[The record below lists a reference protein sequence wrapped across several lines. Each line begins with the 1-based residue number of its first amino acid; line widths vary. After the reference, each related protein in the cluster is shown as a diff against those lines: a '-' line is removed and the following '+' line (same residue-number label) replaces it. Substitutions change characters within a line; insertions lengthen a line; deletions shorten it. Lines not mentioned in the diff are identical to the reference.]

1 MFCPSCG
8 LEQPETHRHCVACGT
23 LLPIELLRPAA
34 PKMTA
39 LFAGIPTHASDP
51 PEPVLRVS
59 RYLDDVEVDTADG
72 SVRIPGHHVR
82 LSIWVIDRPVCAI
95 SLPDTEADRLAT
107 FLSAPAAVGG
117 TVSA

>member
-23 LLPIELLRPAA
+23 ILPVELLSPTRP
-34 PKMTA
+34 KVTA

-59 RYLDDVEVDTADG
+59 RYFDDIEVQTADG
-72 SVRIPGHHVR
+72 SVRIPGRHAR
-82 LSIWVIDRPVCAI
+82 LSIWVVDRPICAI

-107 FLSAPAAVGG
+107 FLATPADQRIPA
-117 TVSA
+117 